1 MTRIAVKKA
10 IKSDIPNL
18 QKLAS
23 DSFYVTYG
31 PYNASHVL
39 DDYVAKHFSGEQLH
53 REFDD
58 PKNHFYVSEHEGQ
71 LTGYMKLREDSLPKC
86 RLDGNPLEIERIYA
100 HPQLK
105 RRGIGGALI
114 NAAVERANSMGYTGV
129 WLGVFQ
135 QNKPAVAFYKKQ
147 GFTIAGDAIFMM
159 GDDPQKDY
167 VMVKA
172 I

>member
-1 MTRIAVKKA
+1 MFCIRNATKD
-10 IKSDIPNL
+10 DIPAL
-18 QKLAS
+18 IKLAS

-31 PYNASHVL
+31 LYNPVHVL
-39 DDYVAKHFSGEQLH
+39 DDYIAKYFSDEQLH

-58 PKNHFYVSEHEGQ
+58 PKNHFYVSEYEGQ
-71 LTGYMKLREDSLPKC
+71 LTGYMKLREDNLPECK
-86 RLDGNPLEIERIYA
+86 LDGNPIEIERIYA
-100 HPQLK
+100 HPELK

-114 NAAVERANSMGYTGV
+114 NAAVEKAKSMGYTSV

-135 QNKPAVAFYKKQ
+135 KNKPAVAFYKKQ

>member
-1 MTRIAVKKA
+1 MSIPVRKA
-10 IKSDIPNL
+10 TEDDIPAL
-18 QKLAS
+18 IKLAS

-39 DDYVAKHFSGEQLH
+39 DDYVAKYFSDEQLH
-53 REFDD
+53 SEFNDQ
-58 PKNHFYVSEHEGQ
+58 KNHFYVSEHEGQ
-71 LTGYMKLREDSLPKC
+71 LTGYMKLREDSLPEC
-86 RLDGNPLEIERIYA
+86 MLDGNPIEIERIYA

-105 RRGIGGALI
+105 RRGIGSTLI
-114 NAAVERANSMGYTGV
+114 NAAVERAKSMGYTSV

-135 QNKPAVAFYKKQ
+135 QNKPAVAFYEKQ
-147 GFTIAGDAIFMM
+147 GFAIAGDAIFMM